1 MSEEP
6 FYIPV
11 DDALVEFVSHLDANP
26 RTILSSKFGDGKSFF
41 LQKLRENEEINKQYE
56 FITLYPVNYQVVENK
71 DIFDLIKVDLLFQLF
86 CHKMVSDRVVLNKK
100 DALLLFIQNKGV
112 SLADKLLP
120 YMAEVALQPE
130 ECKEVLLAIKG
141 LKIFIDIK
149 KKYDDF
155 LKDPINKEDIDISK
169 YIDKVNDGYL
179 YECDVVTKIIRS
191 SIEDYKRRTGKK
203 VVLIIED
210 MDRIDPAH
218 LFRILNVLSA
228 HMDCSYR
235 FSMLPQGMIGNKFE
249 LDNIVLIVDC
259 DKIRGLFKH
268 FYGDDCDYD
277 GYISKFITSSPF
289 KFSLKA
295 IKTSYYIREI
305 QRITG
310 APTELV
316 NLIDQIIFESKTIRE
331 TVNAFKIEN
340 QIITPPTYEGRNF
353 NVNLDTTILKILS
366 ILRRMNLSD
375 DALVQYVLS
384 IERSHLT
391 YFIKYVCPYV
401 FLIKNNGELQNTV
414 VLLDHRDVLVNDI
427 TLHPKDGC
435 CSVNKR
441 YSYYESLSSEST
453 KIAKY
458 LLGFIVH

>member
-11 DDALVEFVSHLDANP
+11 DDALEEFLRHIDANP

-41 LQKLRENEEINKQYE
+41 LQKLKENEEINKRFE

-71 DIFDLIKVDLLFQLF
+71 DIFDLIKIDLLFQLF
-86 CHKMVSDRVVLNKK
+86 CHKMVSNRVVLNKK

-120 YMAEVALQPE
+120 YMAEVALQAE
-130 ECKEVLLAIKG
+130 ECQKVLLAIKG
-141 LKIFIDIK
+141 LKIFTDIK
-149 KKYDDF
+149 KKFDDF

-169 YIDKVNDGYL
+169 YIDKVNDSYL

-235 FSMLPQGMIGNKFE
+235 FSMQPQGIIGNKFE
-249 LDNIVLIVDC
+249 LDIIVLVVDC
-259 DKIRGLFKH
+259 DKIKGLFKH
-268 FYGDDCDYD
+268 FYGNDCDYD
-277 GYISKFITSSPF
+277 GYISKFISSSPF
-289 KFSLKA
+289 RFSLKA
-295 IKTSYYIREI
+295 VSTAYYIREI
-305 QRITG
+305 QRVTG
-310 APTELV
+310 APSEIIG
-316 NLIDQIIFESKTIRE
+316 LIDVKWFDNKTIRE
-331 TVNAFKIEN
+331 TVNAFQIDN
-340 QIITPPTYEGRNF
+340 QIKMPPTYKGRKF
-353 NVNLDTTILKILS
+353 NVTLDVTILKVLS
-366 ILRRMNLSD
+366 ILRRLNMSD
-375 DALVQYVLS
+375 ESLVQFILS
-384 IERSHLT
+384 IESNQLP
-391 YFIKYVCPYV
+391 YFVKYVCPYV
-401 FLIKNNGELQNTV
+401 FLMKNNGELYNSV
-414 VLLDHRDVLVNDI
+414 VLMDHREVLINTI
-427 TLHPKDGC
+427 ALHPNDGC
-435 CSVNKR
+435 CSVSR
-441 YSYYESLSSEST
+441 RDYSFERKSSEAA
-453 KIAKY
+453 KIARY

>member
-1 MSEEP
+1 MSNEP
-6 FYIPV
+6 FYIPL
-11 DDALVEFVSHLDANP
+11 DDALEEFVQHLGANQ

-41 LQKLRENEEINKQYE
+41 LQKLKENEEINKLYE

-86 CHKMVSDRVVLNKK
+86 CHKMVSNRVVLNKK

-112 SLADKLLP
+112 SLAEKLLP

-130 ECKEVLLAIKG
+130 ECQKVLLAIKG

-149 KKYDDF
+149 KKFEEF
-155 LKDPINKEDIDISK
+155 LRDKINKEDVDITK
-169 YIDKVNDGYL
+169 YIDKVNDSYL

-203 VVLIIED
+203 IVLIIED

-235 FSMLPQGMIGNKFE
+235 FSMHLQGIIGNKFE
-249 LDNIVLIVDC
+249 LDNIVLVVDC

-277 GYISKFITSSPF
+277 GYISKFMTSSPF
-289 KFSLKA
+289 RFSLKDVA
-295 IKTSYYIREI
+295 VTYYIREI
-305 QRITG
+305 QRVTG
-310 APTELV
+310 APSEIID
-316 NLIDQIIFESKTIRE
+316 LIDVKWFNNKTIRE
-331 TVNAFKIEN
+331 TVNAFQIDN
-340 QIITPPTYEGRNF
+340 QIKMPPTYKGRKC
-353 NVNLDTTILKILS
+353 NVTLDVTILKVLS
-366 ILRRMNLSD
+366 ILRRLKLSD
-375 DALVQYVLS
+375 ESLVQFVLS
-384 IERSHLT
+384 IESNQLS
-391 YFIKYVCPYV
+391 YFIKYICPYV
-401 FLIKNNGELQNTV
+401 FLMKNSGELTNSV
-414 VLLDHRDVLVNDI
+414 VLMDHRDTLIYII
-427 TLHPKDGC
+427 TLQPKDGC
-435 CSVNKR
+435 CSVYR
-441 YSYYESLSSEST
+441 RDYSFERISSDSA